1 MEIFN
6 LKGDLRK
13 EFGKK
18 QAKADRNGGFIP
30 CVLYGGENSFSF
42 VVKPMDV
49 KHLVYTPKF
58 KTVSLEVNGETYS
71 AILKDIQFHPV
82 SDEIVHIDF
91 QELIK
96 GRFIKVSVPVRFVG
110 ASKGVK
116 EGGALSPLMRK
127 VIIKT
132 KPENLRDEIDADI
145 SPLGLGQSLR
155 VKSLVLPD
163 GIQIMHDPNTPVA
176 YIEIPRSLKSAKDAA
191 SKAS

>member
-6 LKGDLRK
+6 LKGDLRT

-18 QAKADRNGGFIP
+18 NAKANRNEGNIP
-30 CVLYGGENSFSF
+30 CVIYGGENSFSF

-49 KHLVYTPKF
+49 KHLVYSSKF
-58 KTVSLEVNGETYS
+58 KTVNLEVDGKSFN

-82 SDEIVHIDF
+82 TDEIVHIDF
-91 QELIK
+91 QELVK

-110 ASKGVK
+110 ASKGIK

-132 KPENLRDEIDADI
+132 KPENLVDEIDADI
-145 SPLGLGQSLR
+145 SLLGLGQSLR
-155 VKSLVLPD
+155 VKSLILPE
-163 GIQIMHDPNTPVA
+163 GVQIMHDPNTPVA
-176 YIEIPRSLKSAKDAA
+176 FIEIPRSLKSAKDAA
-191 SKAS
+191 AKAS